1 MIITL
6 MFIIMVVI
14 TIIKLI
20 IMKTITLIIYM
31 IIIKPLF
38 MNAAIDG
45 LFTTYYKRTGKA
57 VDELKYI

>member
-38 MNAAIDG
+38 MNAGIVG
-45 LFTTYYKRTGKA
+45 LIYYYKRTGKA
-57 VDELKYI
+57 VDEIKYI